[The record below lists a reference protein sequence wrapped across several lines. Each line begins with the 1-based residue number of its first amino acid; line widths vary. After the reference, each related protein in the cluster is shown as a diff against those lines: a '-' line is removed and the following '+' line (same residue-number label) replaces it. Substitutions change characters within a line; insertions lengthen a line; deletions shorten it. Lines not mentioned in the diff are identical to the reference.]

1 MRNAGPSD
9 LFRGMSAGVPRKDY
23 GTPGGGAYPEA
34 FLPTGELLILG
45 EHRIYV
51 VEPATLKIVAKLPHK
66 GDVADVVGNYILTTA
81 GSSFYCYGYDPKS
94 KIYVYELIRR

>member
-1 MRNAGPSD
+1 MALP
-9 LFRGMSAGVPRKDY
+9 A
-23 GTPGGGAYPEA
+23 GAYPEA

-81 GSSFYCYGYDPKS
+81 GSSFYCYGYDPK
-94 KIYVYELIRR
+94 Y

>member
-1 MRNAGPSD
+1 M
-9 LFRGMSAGVPRKDY
+9 
-23 GTPGGGAYPEA
+23 
-34 FLPTGELLILG
+34 
-45 EHRIYV
+45 

-94 KIYVYELIRR
+94 RIYIYELIRR